1 MRSRVLL
8 LGIAV
13 AAVLS
18 VTTTIAVALEWW
30 TLAAAAAALLLSSGI
45 LVAADTNRQVRMVR
59 RQLLKVG
66 RRVDQV
72 RATAVETPP
81 VDLETPVEET
91 RADMLGAVRVL
102 QAQYTARLDRLQAA
116 VDEAVTE
123 LRHESDQ
130 GAGEPTPR

>member
-18 VTTTIAVALEWW
+18 LTITIAVAAEWW

-59 RQLLKVG
+59 RQLLKVA

-72 RATAVETPP
+72 RAPVVEAP
-81 VDLETPVEET
+81 VVDVETPVEET

-116 VDEAVTE
+116 VDEAVAE
-123 LRHESDQ
+123 LRGESDQ
-130 GAGEPTPR
+130 GVGERTPR

>member
-18 VTTTIAVALEWW
+18 LTITIAVAAEWW

-59 RQLLKVG
+59 RQLLKVA

-72 RATAVETPP
+72 RAPVVEAP
-81 VDLETPVEET
+81 VVDVETPVEET

-102 QAQYTARLDRLQAA
+102 QAQYTARLDRLQDT
-116 VDEAVTE
+116 VERS
-123 LRHESDQ
+123 LRGRDDT
-130 GAGEPTPR
+130 AG